1 MPNYTDKPKTDEEV
15 LAHEEEAWNLR
26 VHGWTQS
33 RIANKLGVT
42 QQAVS
47 VMLKRAGV
55 KFRERFMLD
64 IKHVKDEQVAQLQL
78 VADEALQGW
87 FRSKEAIKRNVTK
100 LKQGKGRGKKP
111 YIDSK
116 SVSEFEACGDTKY
129 LTEFRKA
136 LEDIRKILGAD
147 APLQITQV
155 PNEVDL
161 SLFSDEQLQAYISLV
176 EILHAPKSTHI
187 AA

>member
-15 LAHEEEAWNLR
+15 LAHEDEAWNLR
-26 VHGWTQS
+26 VHGWTQQ
-33 RIANKLGVT
+33 RIATKLGVT

-47 VMLKRAGV
+47 VMLKRASA
-55 KFRERFMLD
+55 KFSERFMQD
-64 IKHVKDEQVAQLQL
+64 IKAVKDEQVAQLQL

-87 FRSKEAIKRNVTK
+87 FKSKEAKKRNVTK
-100 LKQGKGRGKKP
+100 LKQGKGRNKNP

-116 SVSEFEACGDTKY
+116 SVSEFEVCGDTKY

-147 APLQITQV
+147 APMQITQV
-155 PNEVDL
+155 PSEYDL
-161 SLFSDEQLQAYISLV
+161 SCFTDEQLQSYVGLLK
-176 EILHAPKSTHI
+176 ILN
-187 AA
+187 AAKLSSSSA

>member
-1 MPNYTDKPKTDEEV
+1 MPNYTQKPKTDQEV
-15 LAHEEEAWNLR
+15 LADEDKAWHLR
-26 VHGWTQS
+26 TRGWTQQ
-33 RIANKLGVT
+33 RIGDELGVC
-42 QQAVS
+42 QQTVS
-47 VMLKRAGV
+47 VMLKRASA
-55 KFRERFMLD
+55 KFHERFMQD
-64 IKHVKDEQVAQLQL
+64 MKVVKDEQVAQLSL

-87 FRSKEAIKRNVTK
+87 FKSKETKKRNVTK
-100 LKQGKGRGKKP
+100 LKPGRGKNKDP

-161 SLFSDEQLQAYISLV
+161 SRFSDEQLQAYIQLV
-176 EILHAPKSTHI
+176 EILNAPKPTSP
-187 AA
+187 AK